1 MTGYLFYMGCAAG
14 VRLSA
19 TEPNRG
25 RRERVRQAPSCPRG
39 TPGPKALSL
48 SESHE
53 AGVREERLSVMASSA
68 PPPHSFQASLDPAAP
83 SPRDFPDLFPL
94 LIIPIW
100 SQSCL
105 LSWVDDVLVKEQR
118 WRRKEALPFVPLPFY
133 PPLLCRAMSPQ
144 EELSILGISPE

>member
-68 PPPHSFQASLDPAAP
+68 PHTRSRLHLIQQLHHLEISQTFSLFSSFQFDLKAAF
-83 SPRDFPDLFPL
+83 FPG
-94 LIIPIW
+94 
-100 SQSCL
+100 SMMC
-105 LSWVDDVLVKEQR
+105 
-118 WRRKEALPFVPLPFY
+118 
-133 PPLLCRAMSPQ
+133 C
-144 EELSILGISPE
+144 

>member
-1 MTGYLFYMGCAAG
+1 MIRYLFYIGCATG

-25 RRERVRQAPSCPRG
+25 RERVRQAPSCPRG

-53 AGVREERLSVMASSA
+53 AGVREERLSVGGGLICS
-68 PPPHSFQASLDPAAP
+68 PPQTPHSFQASLDPAGP

-94 LIIPIW
+94 LIIPI
-100 SQSCL
+100 
-105 LSWVDDVLVKEQR
+105 
-118 WRRKEALPFVPLPFY
+118 
-133 PPLLCRAMSPQ
+133 
-144 EELSILGISPE
+144 